1 MGVVNY
7 SADSGQA
14 PWNQGR
20 PPFGKLRAGSS
31 TGSGRT
37 EAVPTRGF

>member
-1 MGVVNY
+1 MGMVNS

-14 PWNQGR
+14 PWNEGR
-20 PPFGKLRAGSS
+20 APFGKLTAGSS

-37 EAVPTRGF
+37 EAMPTWGF